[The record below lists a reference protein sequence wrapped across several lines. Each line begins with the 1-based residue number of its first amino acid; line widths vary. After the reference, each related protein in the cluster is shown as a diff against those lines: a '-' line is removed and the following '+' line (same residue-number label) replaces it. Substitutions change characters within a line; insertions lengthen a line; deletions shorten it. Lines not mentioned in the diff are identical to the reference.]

1 MVVNTSDTKFGR
13 YMKRKMIIR
22 TSTIPA
28 SLEVFLKGFLNR
40 LSEEYE
46 VLAVSSPGERL
57 EIVRE
62 REGVRTIGIPM

>member
-1 MVVNTSDTKFGR
+1 MSFKH
-13 YMKRKMIIR
+13 KIIR

-57 EIVRE
+57 DIVRE
-62 REGVRTIGIPM
+62 RRGCEL